1 LRSTQKAQDTNG
13 EHSMLWLLI
22 GGIFLIGCLLS
33 FFGTMF
39 VETHLLQEVNETA
52 RILPSADL
60 CHAIDVLDEEE

>member
-1 LRSTQKAQDTNG
+1 
-13 EHSMLWLLI
+13 MLWLLI

-33 FFGTMF
+33 FVGTMF

-52 RILPSADL
+52 PILPSADL